1 MDLNIKLLRKQSGWI
16 EVYIDN
22 EFVKNI
28 RLQKED
34 FLKAPINLTLENEDR
49 SYSFNKIIC
58 RGFKTKGYSYHKYEK
73 IE

>member
-49 SYSFNKIIC
+49 SYSFNKIIY
-58 RGFKTKGYSYHKYEK
+58 RGYKTRENNYRKYDK